1 MANATT
7 LLVHWFQTYVV
18 SVDIVSLCVY
28 ILYFVDFVSAYRI
41 ANRTSQ
47 GFMGEDLS
55 GC

>member
-7 LLVHWFQTYVV
+7 LLVHWFQNLHSLRGLT
-18 SVDIVSLCVY
+18 LCVY
-28 ILYFVDFVSAYRI
+28 VLYFVDFVSAYRI